1 MLSRV
6 PQWFPG
12 CQMLYWEGEM
22 AVIWWLF
29 ITQVTKV
36 HIIVVG
42 WQFCFQESSSISGW
56 FFSSFCSLWERW
68 LVCLSFKLVTTY
80 ICGSNALLG
89 SFLHPDHSLSLSLLL
104 FICSFIGFYEEGQ
117 NFVGEIGL
125 LIMLLWQFFGGSC
138 AKTSSLPSYVPLKQ
152 KSTRVH
158 YCSLSAKTC
167 LQCQVGTL

>member
-42 WQFCFQESSSISGW
+42 WQFCLQESSSISGW

-80 ICGSNALLG
+80 ICGSMLSSVHSCTLT
-89 SFLHPDHSLSLSLLL
+89 SLSLCYCLYVLLL
-104 FICSFIGFYEEGQ
+104 DFMRRDKISW
-117 NFVGEIGL
+117 GEIGL
-125 LIMLLWQFFGGSC
+125 LIMLSWQYFGGSC
-138 AKTSSLPSYVPLKQ
+138 AKTSSLPSYVAHWNKEHTRPLLFSVSK
-152 KSTRVH
+152 KNV
-158 YCSLSAKTC
+158 CNVK
-167 LQCQVGTL
+167 